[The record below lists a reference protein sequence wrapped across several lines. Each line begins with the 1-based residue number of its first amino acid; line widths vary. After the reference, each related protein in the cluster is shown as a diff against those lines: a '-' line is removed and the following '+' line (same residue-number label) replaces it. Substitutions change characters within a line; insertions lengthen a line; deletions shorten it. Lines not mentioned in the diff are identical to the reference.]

1 MQKPVIVP
9 ANITAAKLSQVA
21 VARSEK
27 SPLPAVPAVFGLCPW
42 RVVEEKR
49 PLKASET
56 IPKVWLAG
64 GSKGAVPDLNHCHK
78 SFGVSQTFFPRG
90 KWTFVYLPRKK
101 NFNLTSNHRFL
112 RTLAD
117 LPLNVPRGEVWQL
130 THIQCIESNFKQFN
144 VV

>member
-27 SPLPAVPAVFGLCPW
+27 SPLPAVPTVFGLCPW

-101 NFNLTSNHRFL
+101 TS
-112 RTLAD
+112 T
-117 LPLNVPRGEVWQL
+117 
-130 THIQCIESNFKQFN
+130 
-144 VV
+144 